1 MSRRGRTSLGGRSG
15 NENAENDFD
24 LQFIEQLFEGGG
36 KKSMDKQARLG
47 CTAAIIA
54 VVVIAVVITGS
65 LAYTPVEYGTVKLV
79 VRFGRVTGRV
89 LQPGLNWR
97 TPFVDSVLRYRTQEI
112 VYETADVATTADYY
126 DVPTDTTTADGQQI
140 KLKFSVRFHID
151 PTKVVNI
158 ANHLGDEAAVV
169 SKVVKFH
176 ARILARNIPKQY
188 KAADLYAG
196 DILEVQQQFRTELE
210 PLLSKD
216 GVILDDFGLRQITF
230 EEDYI
235 QAVEQKQIEAE
246 KIIAEQYKRDQATF
260 QAEAVVELAKGEAN
274 ATIERARGEA
284 ERKKIVAEAEAEA
297 IRLKGEVLA
306 QYPQIMQ
313 FEFIQGL
320 ADPNAN
326 VRWGILPSEGVLPFL
341 DITQLT
347 MPEESSP

>member
-1 MSRRGRTSLGGRSG
+1 
-15 NENAENDFD
+15 
-24 LQFIEQLFEGGG
+24 
-36 KKSMDKQARLG
+36 MDKQARFG
-47 CTAAIIA
+47 CTAIAIA
-54 VVVIAVVITGS
+54 VVVIALVITGS

-79 VRFGRVTGRV
+79 VRFGAVTGRV

-97 TPFVDSVLRYRTQEI
+97 IPFVDNVIKYRTQEI
-112 VYETADVATTADYY
+112 VYETAEGPTTADYY
-126 DVPTDTTTADGQQI
+126 DIPTDTTTADGQQI

-151 PTKVVNI
+151 PAQVEDI
-158 ANHLGDEAAVV
+158 ANNLGDEAAVV

-196 DILEVQQQFRTELE
+196 DILEVQEQFRGELE
-210 PLLSKD
+210 PLLAKG

-260 QAEAVVELAKGEAN
+260 QAEAIVELAKGEAN
-274 ATIERARGEA
+274 ATIENARGDA
-284 ERKKIVAEAEAEA
+284 ERKRILAEAEAEA

-306 QYPQIMQ
+306 QYPEIIQ
-313 FEFIQGL
+313 FEFVQGL
-320 ADPNAN
+320 ADPNGN
-326 VRWGILPSEGVLPFL
+326 VRWGVLPSEAVIPFL
-341 DITQLT
+341 DVTQLT
-347 MPEESSP
+347 KPEQ

>member
-1 MSRRGRTSLGGRSG
+1 
-15 NENAENDFD
+15 
-24 LQFIEQLFEGGG
+24 
-36 KKSMDKQARLG
+36 MDRQTRFG

-54 VVVIAVVITGS
+54 VVVIAVLVTGS

-79 VRFGRVTGRV
+79 VRFGKVTGRI

-97 TPFVDSVLRYRTQEI
+97 TPFVDNVIRYRTQEI
-112 VYETADVATTADYY
+112 VYETAEVASTADYY

-158 ANHLGDEAAVV
+158 ANNLGAEDEVV

-176 ARILARNIPKQY
+176 SRILARNIPKQF

-196 DILEVQQQFRTELE
+196 DILQVQEQFRGELE

-274 ATIERARGEA
+274 ATIERARGDA
-284 ERKKIVAEAEAEA
+284 ERKKVLAEAEAEA
-297 IRLKGEVLA
+297 IRLKGEALA
-306 QYPQIMQ
+306 KYPEIMQ

-320 ADPNAN
+320 ADPNSS
-326 VRWGILPSEGVLPFL
+326 VKWGIMPAGSLVPFL
-341 DITQLT
+341 DVTALT
-347 MPEESSP
+347 TPQE

>member
-1 MSRRGRTSLGGRSG
+1 
-15 NENAENDFD
+15 
-24 LQFIEQLFEGGG
+24 
-36 KKSMDKQARLG
+36 MDRQARFG
-47 CTAAIIA
+47 CTVAAVVI
-54 VVVIAVVITGS
+54 VVIAVLITGS

-79 VRFGRVTGRV
+79 VRFGKVTGRV

-97 TPFVDSVLRYRTQEI
+97 TPFVDNVIRYRTQEI
-112 VYETADVATTADYY
+112 VYETAEVVSTADYS

-151 PTKVVNI
+151 PTKVVGI
-158 ANHLGDEAAVV
+158 ANTLGDEAAVV
-169 SKVVKFH
+169 AKVVKFH

-196 DILEVQQQFRTELE
+196 DILQVQEQFRTELE

-246 KIIAEQYKRDQATF
+246 KIIAEEYKRDQATF
-260 QAEAVVELAKGEAN
+260 QAEAIVELAKGEAN
-274 ATIERARGEA
+274 ATIERARGDA
-284 ERKKIVAEAEAEA
+284 ERKKVLAEAEAEA
-297 IRLKGEVLA
+297 IRLKGEALA
-306 QYPQIMQ
+306 KYPEILQ

-320 ADPNAN
+320 ADPNGN
-326 VRWGILPSEGVLPFL
+326 VRWGILPSDTVVPFL

-347 MPEESSP
+347 VPEESSP